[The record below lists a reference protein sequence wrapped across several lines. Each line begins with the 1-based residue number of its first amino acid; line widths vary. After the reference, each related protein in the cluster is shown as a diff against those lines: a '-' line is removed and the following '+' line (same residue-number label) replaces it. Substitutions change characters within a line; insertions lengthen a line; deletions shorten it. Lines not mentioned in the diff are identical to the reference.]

1 MSQQKNETLILIV
14 ALLITGGLLAVG
26 YFAFRQWQ
34 SGTPGN
40 LPDSSQTSPSQ
51 TSPRPDAGGGSG
63 SVSRG
68 DRLLVASQMS
78 AAKRA
83 GIEALAAGN
92 YDRAIAEF
100 EASLREN
107 RNDPETLIYLNNARI
122 GDRKAYTIAVS
133 VPASTSENAAQEMLR
148 GVAQAQ
154 DEVNEAGGIG
164 GVPLRVVVADDAN
177 SPQVSPKVA
186 ASLVDESDILGVVG
200 HFGSD
205 VTLAAAPVYEQGQ
218 LVAISPTSTSVELS
232 TAGDYIFR
240 TVPSDRFTGNAL
252 AKYAIERLKLKEAAV
267 FYNAES
273 NYSRS
278 LKDEFTTALYGDG
291 GEVAAEFDLAD
302 RNFNAFRALEEA
314 KQRGAEVIVLAANT
328 ETLDPALQVVRA
340 NRGELPVLGG
350 DSLYKPETLKVGGD
364 SEGMV
369 VAVPWHV
376 LADPGSKFPG
386 AARQLWGGDVNWRTA
401 MAYDATEA
409 LIAAIAED
417 PTRRG
422 VQEALSNPGFSAEGA
437 TGTIRF
443 LASGDRN
450 QAVQLV
456 RVEPGRRSG
465 FGYDFVPVSEGF

>member
-34 SGTPGN
+34 SGTPEN
-40 LPDSSQTSPSQ
+40 IPDSSQTSPSQ
-51 TSPRPDAGGGSG
+51 PSPRPDAGEVAG

-68 DRLLVASQMS
+68 DRLLVASQTS

-83 GIEALAAGN
+83 GIEAFAAGD

-100 EASLREN
+100 EASLQDN

-122 GDRKAYTIAVS
+122 GDRKAYTIAAA

-154 DEVNEAGGIG
+154 NEVNEAGGIG

-177 SPQVSPKVA
+177 SPEAVKKVA
-186 ASLVDESDILGVVG
+186 ASLVEESDVLGVVG

-205 VTLAAAPVYEQGQ
+205 VTLAAAPVYEEGE
-218 LVAISPTSTSVELS
+218 LVAITPTSTSVELS

-252 AKYAIERLKLKEAAV
+252 AKYTVEGLNLKEVAV

-278 LKDEFTTALYGDG
+278 LKDELTTALYGDG
-291 GEVAAEFDLAD
+291 GEVVAEFDLAAPD
-302 RNFNAFRALEEA
+302 FNAFRVLEEA

-364 SEGMV
+364 SEDMV

-376 LADPGSKFPG
+376 MADPSSEFPG
-386 AARQLWGGDVNWRTA
+386 ATQQLWGGDVNWRTA

-409 LIAAIAED
+409 LIAALAED

-422 VQEALSNPGFSAEGA
+422 VQEVLSDPGFSAEGA

-450 QAVQLV
+450 QAVTLV

-465 FGYDFVPVSEGF
+465 FGYDFVPVSEGL